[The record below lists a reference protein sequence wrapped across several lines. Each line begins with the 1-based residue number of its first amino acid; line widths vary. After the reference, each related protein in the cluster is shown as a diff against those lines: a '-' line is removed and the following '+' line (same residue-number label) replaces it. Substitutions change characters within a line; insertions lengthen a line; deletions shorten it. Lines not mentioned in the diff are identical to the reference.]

1 MLIASPE
8 SHVARIA
15 LLRRAAT
22 CKPRRMKRLG
32 VLALLPLIVACDNS
46 PKAKN
51 YTVVLEDAGG
61 LKTGANVYI
70 AGVQVG
76 RVNQV
81 DLDGDKARVQFDLR
95 NARGFKV
102 TASTCVGVGWYG
114 LGSDTHLSVEPGK
127 VEAATIAP
135 GGEISC
141 ARGAF
146 SKKGEAAM
154 ASAEKLLSTALS
166 GKGLVSRLLHDKE
179 LADKVERFFD
189 SPSPSP
195 SAAPS
200 ASAPPEPVAPV
211 PIAKPPKS
219 PPPPAMVAPL
229 PKPKPKPKKP
239 KSDLVNPFE

>member
-1 MLIASPE
+1 
-8 SHVARIA
+8 
-15 LLRRAAT
+15 
-22 CKPRRMKRLG
+22 MKRLG
-32 VLALLPLIVACDNS
+32 VLTLLPLIVACDNS

-81 DLDGDKARVQFDLR
+81 DLDGTKARVQFDLR

-102 TASTCVGVGWYG
+102 TTSTCVGVGWYG

-141 ARGAF
+141 ARGAL

-154 ASAEKLLSTALS
+154 ASAEKLLSSALS

-189 SPSPSP
+189 SPLANP

-200 ASAPPEPVAPV
+200 ASAPAAPV
-211 PIAKPPKS
+211 PISKPPKPKQPKA
-219 PPPPAMVAPL
+219 PPPPKVT
-229 PKPKPKPKKP
+229 PKPKRPKG
-239 KSDLVNPFE
+239 DLVNPFD